1 MKSKLFYKILHITF
15 FTILL
20 CTVNIR
26 CAKTEDVVPV
36 NNTIDS
42 TGTVDTIYY
51 GFVLNEVLY
60 DPPTDSIEGDANGD
74 GTRDANDDEF
84 VELVNSSATSLDIS
98 GYKLYDA
105 DRLLINTANHEFPAN
120 TILNPGQAVVV
131 FGGGTPTGNFGG
143 SLVFAASHQVLNLNN
158 SGDTLTVKNS
168 NDSTIFIFDVT
179 PLSNNPNE
187 SYTRS
192 PDLSGDFVQH
202 AGVNPGVL
210 FSPGTKSDGTD
221 F

>member
-15 FTILL
+15 FTVLL
-20 CTVNIR
+20 STVNIQ
-26 CAKTEDVVPV
+26 CAKTEDVVPID
-36 NNTIDS
+36 NIIDS
-42 TGTVDTIYY
+42 TGTTDTIYY

-60 DPPTDSIEGDANGD
+60 DPPSGSPGDANGD
-74 GTRDANDDEF
+74 GIRDPNDDEF
-84 VELVNSSATSLDIS
+84 VELVNSSSTSLDIS

-143 SLVFAASHQVLNLNN
+143 SLVFAASGQVLNLNN
-158 SGDTLTVKNS
+158 SEDVLTVKNN
-168 NDSTIFIFDVT
+168 NDSVLFSFDVT
-179 PLSNNPNE
+179 VLSNNPNE
-187 SYTRS
+187 SYTRF
-192 PDLSGDFVQH
+192 PDLHGNFTQH
-202 AGVNPGVL
+202 DSASTGIL
-210 FSPGTKSDGTD
+210 FSPGTRVDGTS

>member
-36 NNTIDS
+36 DNTNDS
-42 TGTVDTIYY
+42 TSTIDTIYY

-60 DPPTDSIEGDANGD
+60 DPPSGSPGDANGD
-74 GTRDANDDEF
+74 GIRDANDDEF
-84 VELVNSSATSLDIS
+84 VELINSSANSLDIS

-105 DRLLINTANHEFPAN
+105 DRLSINTANHEFPAN

-143 SLVFAASHQVLNLNN
+143 SLVFAASGQVLNLNN
-158 SGDTLTVKNS
+158 SGDVLTVKNN
-168 NDSTIFIFDVT
+168 NDSVLFSFDVT
-179 PLSNNPNE
+179 ALSNNPNE
-187 SYTRS
+187 SYTRF
-192 PDLSGDFVQH
+192 PDLYGNFTQH
-202 AGVNPGVL
+202 DSASTGISY
-210 FSPGTKSDGTD
+210 SPGTRVDGTD

>member
-15 FTILL
+15 FTVLL

-26 CAKTEDVVPV
+26 CAKTEDVVLV
-36 NNTIDS
+36 DNTNDS
-42 TGTVDTIYY
+42 TSTIDTIYY

-60 DPPTDSIEGDANGD
+60 DPPSGSPGDANGD
-74 GTRDANDDEF
+74 GIRDANEDEF

-105 DRLLINTANHEFPAN
+105 DRLSINTANHEFPAN

-143 SLVFAASHQVLNLNN
+143 SLVFAASVQVLNLNN
-158 SGDTLTVKNS
+158 SGDVLTIKNS

-192 PDLSGDFVQH
+192 PDLNGDFVQH

-210 FSPGTKSDGTD
+210 FSPGTKSDGTN

>member
-15 FTILL
+15 FTVLL

-26 CAKTEDVVPV
+26 CAKTEDVIPID
-36 NNTIDS
+36 NTIDT
-42 TGTVDTIYY
+42 TGNTDTIYY

-60 DPPTDSIEGDANGD
+60 DPPADNPGDANGD
-74 GTRDANDDEF
+74 GNRHFDEDEF
-84 VELVNSSATSLDIS
+84 VEFVNSSATSLDIS

-105 DRLLINTANHEFPAN
+105 DRLSINTANHEFPTN

-143 SLVFAASHQVLNLNN
+143 SLVFAASGQVLNLNN
-158 SGDTLTVKNS
+158 SGDVLTVKNN
-168 NDSTIFIFDVT
+168 NDSVLFSFDVT
-179 PLSNNPNE
+179 ALSNNPNE
-187 SYTRS
+187 SYTRF
-192 PDLSGDFVQH
+192 PDLYGNFTQH
-202 AGVNPGVL
+202 DSASTGIL
-210 FSPGTKSDGTD
+210 YSPGTKVDGTD

>member
-26 CAKTEDVVPV
+26 CAKTEDVVLV
-36 NNTIDS
+36 DNTNDS
-42 TGTVDTIYY
+42 TSTIDTIYY

-60 DPPTDSIEGDANGD
+60 DPPSGSPGDANGD
-74 GTRDANDDEF
+74 GIRDANDDEF
-84 VELVNSSATSLDIS
+84 VELINSSANSLDIS

-105 DRLLINTANHEFPAN
+105 DRLSINTANHEFPAN

-143 SLVFAASHQVLNLNN
+143 SLVFAASGQVLNLNN
-158 SGDTLTVKNS
+158 SRDFLTVKNN
-168 NDSTIFIFDVT
+168 NDSVLFSFDVT
-179 PLSNNPNE
+179 ALSNNPNE
-187 SYTRS
+187 SYTRF
-192 PDLSGDFVQH
+192 PDLNGNFTQH
-202 AGVNPGVL
+202 DSASTGIL
-210 FSPGTKSDGTD
+210 FSPGTRVDGTD

>member
-20 CTVNIR
+20 CSVNIR
-26 CAKTEDVVPV
+26 CAKTDDVVLV
-36 NNTIDS
+36 DNTNDS
-42 TGTVDTIYY
+42 TGTIDTVYY

-60 DPPTDSIEGDANGD
+60 DPPANAPGDANGD
-74 GTRDANDDEF
+74 GNRHFDEDEF
-84 VELVNSSATSLDIS
+84 VEFVNSSATSLDIS

-105 DRLLINTANHEFPAN
+105 DRLLINTANHEFPSN

-143 SLVFAASHQVLNLNN
+143 SLVFAASNQTLNLNN
-158 SGDTLTVKNS
+158 NGDVLTVKNN
-168 NDSTIFIFDVT
+168 NDSVLFSFDVT
-179 PLSNNPNE
+179 ALSNNPNE
-187 SYTRS
+187 SYTRF
-192 PDLSGDFVQH
+192 PDLYGNFTQH
-202 AGVNPGVL
+202 DSASTGIL
-210 FSPGTKSDGTD
+210 YSPGTRVDGTD

>member
-15 FTILL
+15 FTVVLF
-20 CTVNIR
+20 TVNIR
-26 CAKTEDVVPV
+26 CAKTEDVIPID
-36 NNTIDS
+36 NTIDS
-42 TGTVDTIYY
+42 TGTIDTIYY

-60 DPPTDSIEGDANGD
+60 DPPSGNPGDANGD
-74 GTRDANDDEF
+74 GIRDANDDEF

-105 DRLLINTANHEFPAN
+105 DRLSINNANHEFPAN

-143 SLVFAASHQVLNLNN
+143 SLVFAASGQVLNLNN
-158 SGDTLTVKNS
+158 SGDVLTVKNN
-168 NDSTIFIFDVT
+168 NDSVLFSFDVT

-187 SYTRS
+187 SYTRF
-192 PDLSGDFVQH
+192 PDLYGNFTQH
-202 AGVNPGVL
+202 DSASTGIL
-210 FSPGTKSDGTD
+210 YSPGTRIDGTD

>member
-1 MKSKLFYKILHITF
+1 MKSKLLYNILYVSLYTV
-15 FTILL
+15 LL
-20 CTVNIR
+20 CTLNIK

-36 NNTIDS
+36 DNTIDTTNIS
-42 TGTVDTIYY
+42 DTIYY

-60 DPPTDSIEGDANGD
+60 DPPSGSPGDANGD
-74 GTRDANDDEF
+74 GIRDPNDDEF

-105 DRLLINTANHEFPAN
+105 DRLSINTANHEFPAN

-143 SLVFAASHQVLNLNN
+143 SLVFAASGQVLNLNN
-158 SGDTLTVKNS
+158 SGDVLTVKNN
-168 NDSTIFIFDVT
+168 NDSVLFSFDVT
-179 PLSNNPNE
+179 ALSNNPNE
-187 SYTRS
+187 SYTRF
-192 PDLSGDFVQH
+192 PDLYGNFTQH
-202 AGVNPGVL
+202 DSASTGIL
-210 FSPGTKSDGTD
+210 YSPGTRVDGTD

>member
-15 FTILL
+15 FTVVL

-26 CAKTEDVVPV
+26 CAKTEDVVPID
-36 NNTIDS
+36 NTIDS
-42 TGTVDTIYY
+42 TETTDTIYY

-60 DPPTDSIEGDANGD
+60 DPPSGSPGDANGD
-74 GTRDANDDEF
+74 GIRDANDDEF
-84 VELVNSSATSLDIS
+84 VELVNSSSTSLDIS

-105 DRLLINTANHEFPAN
+105 DRLSINTANHEFPAN

-143 SLVFAASHQVLNLNN
+143 SLVFAASGQVLNLNN
-158 SGDTLTVKNS
+158 SGDVLTVKN
-168 NDSTIFIFDVT
+168 NIDSVLFSFDVT
-179 PLSNNPNE
+179 ALSNNPNE
-187 SYTRS
+187 SYTRF
-192 PDLSGDFVQH
+192 PDLYGNFTQH
-202 AGVNPGVL
+202 DSTSTGIL
-210 FSPGTKSDGTD
+210 YSPGTRVDGTD

>member
-20 CTVNIR
+20 CILNIR
-26 CAKTEDVVPV
+26 CAKTVDVIPLD
-36 NNTIDS
+36 NTNDS
-42 TGTVDTIYY
+42 TGTIDTIYY

-60 DPPTDSIEGDANGD
+60 DPPSGSLGDANGD
-74 GTRDANDDEF
+74 GIRDANDDEF
-84 VELVNSSATSLDIS
+84 VELVNSYANSLDIG

-105 DRLLINTANHEFPAN
+105 DRLSINTANHEFPAN

-143 SLVFAASHQVLNLNN
+143 SLVFAASGQVLNLNN
-158 SGDTLTVKNS
+158 SGDVLTVKND
-168 NDSTIFIFDVT
+168 NDSVLFSFDVT
-179 PLSNNPNE
+179 ALSNNPNE
-187 SYTRS
+187 SYTRF
-192 PDLSGDFVQH
+192 PDLYGNFTQH
-202 AGVNPGVL
+202 DSASTGIL
-210 FSPGTKSDGTD
+210 YSPGTRADGTD

>member
-42 TGTVDTIYY
+42 TCTVDTIYY

-60 DPPTDSIEGDANGD
+60 DPPSGNAGDANGD
-74 GTRDANDDEF
+74 GNRDANQDEF
-84 VELVNSSATSLDIS
+84 VEFVNSSEYSLDIS
-98 GYKLYDA
+98 GYKLFDA
-105 DRLLINTANHEFPAN
+105 DRLVTNTPNHEFPTN
-120 TILNPGQAVVV
+120 TVLSPGQAVVV
-131 FGGGTPTGNFGG
+131 FGGGTPNGNFGG
-143 SLVFAASHQVLNLNN
+143 SLVFAASSQVLNLTN
-158 SGDTLTVKNS
+158 DEDILTVKNS
-168 NDSTIFIFDVT
+168 NDSTLFSFDVT
-179 PLSNNPNE
+179 VLSNNPNE
-187 SYTRS
+187 SYTRF
-192 PDLSGDFVQH
+192 PDLHGEYVQH
-202 AGVNPGVL
+202 DSANTGTL
-210 FSPGTKSDGTD
+210 FSPGTKADGSS

>member
-15 FTILL
+15 FTVLL
-20 CTVNIR
+20 STVNIQ
-26 CAKTEDVVPV
+26 CAKTEDVVPID
-36 NNTIDS
+36 NIIDS
-42 TGTVDTIYY
+42 TGTTDTIYY

-60 DPPTDSIEGDANGD
+60 DPPSGSPGDANGD
-74 GTRDANDDEF
+74 GIRDPNDDEF
-84 VELVNSSATSLDIS
+84 VELVNSSSTSLDIS

-143 SLVFAASHQVLNLNN
+143 SLVFAASGQVLNLNN
-158 SGDTLTVKNS
+158 SEDVLTVKNN
-168 NDSTIFIFDVT
+168 NDSVLFSFDVT
-179 PLSNNPNE
+179 VLSNNPNE
-187 SYTRS
+187 SYTRF
-192 PDLSGDFVQH
+192 PDLYGNFTQH
-202 AGVNPGVL
+202 DSASTGIL
-210 FSPGTKSDGTD
+210 FSPGTRVDGTG

>member
-26 CAKTEDVVPV
+26 CAKTEDVVLV
-36 NNTIDS
+36 DNTNDS
-42 TGTVDTIYY
+42 TSTIDTIYY

-60 DPPTDSIEGDANGD
+60 DPPSGSPGDANGD
-74 GTRDANDDEF
+74 GIRDANDDEF
-84 VELVNSSATSLDIS
+84 VELINSSANSLDIS

-105 DRLLINTANHEFPAN
+105 DRLSINTANHEFPAN

-143 SLVFAASHQVLNLNN
+143 SLVFAASNQTLNLNN
-158 SGDTLTVKNS
+158 NGDVLTVKNN
-168 NDSTIFIFDVT
+168 NDSVLFSFDVT
-179 PLSNNPNE
+179 VLSNNPNE
-187 SYTRS
+187 SYTRF
-192 PDLSGDFVQH
+192 PDLYGNFTQH
-202 AGVNPGVL
+202 DSASTGIL
-210 FSPGTKSDGTD
+210 YSPGTRVDGTD

>member
-20 CTVNIR
+20 CILNIR
-26 CAKTEDVVPV
+26 CAKTVDVIPLD
-36 NNTIDS
+36 NTNDS
-42 TGTVDTIYY
+42 TGTIDTIYY

-60 DPPTDSIEGDANGD
+60 DPPSGSLGDANGD
-74 GTRDANDDEF
+74 GIRDANDDEF
-84 VELVNSSATSLDIS
+84 VELVNSSANSLDIG

-105 DRLLINTANHEFPAN
+105 DRLSINTANHEFPAN

-143 SLVFAASHQVLNLNN
+143 SLVFAASGQVLNLNN
-158 SGDTLTVKNS
+158 SGDVLTVKND
-168 NDSTIFIFDVT
+168 NDSVIFSFDVT
-179 PLSNNPNE
+179 ALSNNPNE
-187 SYTRS
+187 SYTRF
-192 PDLSGDFVQH
+192 PDLYGNFTQH
-202 AGVNPGVL
+202 DSASTGIL
-210 FSPGTKSDGTD
+210 YSPGTRADGTD

>member
-26 CAKTEDVVPV
+26 CAKTEDVVLV
-36 NNTIDS
+36 DNTNDS
-42 TGTVDTIYY
+42 TSTIDTIYY
-51 GFVLNEVLY
+51 GFILNEVLY
-60 DPPTDSIEGDANGD
+60 DPPANAPGDANGD
-74 GTRDANDDEF
+74 GNRHFDEDEF
-84 VELVNSSATSLDIS
+84 VEFVNSSANSLDIS

-105 DRLLINTANHEFPAN
+105 DRLSINTANHEFPAN

-143 SLVFAASHQVLNLNN
+143 SLVFAASNQTLNLNN
-158 SGDTLTVKNS
+158 NGDVLTVKNN
-168 NDSTIFIFDVT
+168 NDSVLFSFDVT
-179 PLSNNPNE
+179 VLSNNPNE
-187 SYTRS
+187 SYTRF
-192 PDLSGDFVQH
+192 PDLYGNFTQH
-202 AGVNPGVL
+202 DSASTGIL
-210 FSPGTKSDGTD
+210 YSPGTRVDGTD